1 MNRSCGL
8 DWIKDL
14 LVSLDRPYAIVPVFN
29 EIPIIYAPMYQ
40 FSTLYGFSIFHHELG
55 HSVFKQFEGIGNN
68 LNNVIIKHFEEL
80 KRSSGNL
87 NPDQRNSRQ
96 KVIDYG
102 IDYWVRGIKLNEIF
116 CDIFASYACGPAC
129 YYSTVDTAIK
139 NWRCIPPS

>member
-80 KRSSGNL
+80 KRSYERVKLTGAILGEGENA
-87 NPDQRNSRQ
+87 REAKR
-96 KVIDYG
+96 
-102 IDYWVRGIKLNEIF
+102 KLNELVREI
-116 CDIFASYACGPAC
+116 D
-129 YYSTVDTAIK
+129 K
-139 NWRCIPPS
+139 CIALLNR